1 MPLFNDRQKAVARE
15 MIALGDL
22 EGEHPEDW
30 AERLEALARQAGAG
44 GVIDAIAPYAPLIGR
59 ALELYGDADEPAR
72 LVGRGPRLHRPG

>member
-22 EGEHPEDW
+22 EEHPDDW

-44 GVIDAIAPYAPLIGR
+44 GVIDALAPYAPLIGR

-72 LVGRGPRLHRPG
+72 LAERSPRLHKPG